1 MPALETHQ
9 LDVAVRE
16 AAQRLKEL
24 NFVSPEVLLLLGTGA
39 EDIVPLLEDAQSLQ
53 LDEVPGAPSA
63 WSSSTLMSGKLAG
76 VRVWVC
82 EDILGHT
89 ASSWD
94 RAWPV
99 WLSRHCGA
107 GRALITTGASPLPQ
121 ASPPCSGE
129 GLFIAQDHLML
140 EASTPLCSL
149 GASKLGP
156 LFPDQGAVHDS
167 AVIKGL
173 KEAADSVGLPCQQGV
188 LACITGPALETPAE
202 QAYHALAGAHAT
214 AQNIGGVFHAMAHS
228 GLSGVT
234 LAALLGDETAT
245 VEDLV
250 ATAQRL
256 APSLHEL
263 ILSATALLAVNA
275 RAGAHEQL

>member
-1 MPALETHQ
+1 MPTQETHQ

-121 ASPPCSGE
+121 SNPRCSGE
-129 GLFIAQDHLML
+129 GFFIAKDHLML
-140 EASTPLCSL
+140 EASTPLSSL
-149 GASKLGP
+149 GTSKLGP
-156 LFPDQGAVHDS
+156 LFPDQGKVHDS
-167 AVIKGL
+167 GVIKRMQ
-173 KEAADSVGLPCQQGV
+173 EAADSVGLPCQQGV
-188 LACITGPALETPAE
+188 LACIAGPALETPAE

-234 LAALLGDETAT
+234 LAALLGDGTAV

-250 ATAQRL
+250 ASAQRL
-256 APSLHEL
+256 APSLQEL
-263 ILSATALLAVNA
+263 ILLATALLAVNA
-275 RAGAHEQL
+275 RAEAQEQL